1 MSWIRE
7 RRGNQSWLII
17 ATVGGLLIVMMVA
30 GTVGLLINR
39 DVNDVAHQALTYDV
53 QLEDTGDDLRAA
65 VLDLR
70 HYHRNL
76 VFAGPS
82 RGGLEDLEA
91 AYQELLEMIAELDAL
106 GIRDPGVPPASQL
119 RETANRYYADFRPA
133 IDVYDSDPQA
143 FTAAS
148 DEGLIRIAML
158 EEDARTIDRLGE
170 QRATAALE
178 NVHQSTR
185 TATIDLIVV
194 LAGLAIVGA
203 GLAFLTVRTSNQ
215 MRELYAE
222 QQATA
227 GELARALEARNA
239 FIADVSHEL
248 RTPITVLRGN
258 AEVGLELDRGGV
270 HGQILEEIVKE
281 STRMSRLV
289 EDLLFLARSDAN
301 AVPLE
306 LKTVG
311 IRSLLSGLTEP
322 ATMLAQQH
330 GASLLVDLEGDGE
343 LHADAERIEQAVL
356 ILVDN
361 AVKYAAGNG
370 PITLNSAIR
379 SDTLAISVSDTGP
392 GISEEELPLIFERFH
407 RVDKTRSRKL
417 GGAGL
422 GLAIARSIVEAHGGR
437 ITAESRLGQ
446 GTTMTIVLPLNTG
459 DATIRTPRQR
469 PAGVG

>member
-1 MSWIRE
+1 MNRIRD
-7 RRGNQSWLII
+7 RRGQQSWLII
-17 ATVGGLLIVMMVA
+17 VAVGGLLIVMMISGVA
-30 GTVGLLINR
+30 GLVSNR
-39 DVNDVAHQALTYDV
+39 YVNDVAHQALDVDV
-53 QLEDTGDDLRAA
+53 QLEDTGDDLRVA

-82 RGGLEDLEA
+82 RGGLDEYDA
-91 AYQELLEMIAELDAL
+91 AYQELHAVIDELDEL
-106 GIRDPGVPPASQL
+106 DIDDLSVASAAQL
-119 RETANRYYADFRPA
+119 REAANRYYSDFRPA
-133 IDVYDSDPQA
+133 IDLYETDPQA

-158 EEDARTIDRLGE
+158 EDAAREIDRLGE
-170 QRATAALE
+170 QRATRALE
-178 NVHQSTR
+178 NVEQSTR
-185 TATIDLIVV
+185 TATVDLAVV
-194 LAGLAIVGA
+194 LAGLAVVGA
-203 GLAFLTVRTSNQ
+203 GLAFLTVRTSNA
-215 MRELYAE
+215 MRALYAE

-227 GELARALEARNA
+227 AELARSLEARNV

-306 LKTVG
+306 LSTVDV
-311 IRSLLSGLTEP
+311 STLLAGLREP
-322 ATMLAQQH
+322 ATILAQQH
-330 GASLLVDLEGDGE
+330 GTSLVVDLTGGGAVR
-343 LHADAERIEQAVL
+343 ADAERIEQAVL
-356 ILVDN
+356 ILIDN
-361 AVKYAAGNG
+361 AAKYAAGDS
-370 PITLNSAIR
+370 PIALSSVIR
-379 SDTLAISVSDTGP
+379 SDMLEISVSDSGP
-392 GISEEELPLIFERFH
+392 GIPEKELPLIFERFH

-422 GLAIARSIVEAHGGR
+422 GLAIARSIVEAYGGR
-437 ITAESRLGQ
+437 ITVESQLGQ
-446 GTTMTIVLPLNTG
+446 GTTMTIALPLDAG

-469 PAGVG
+469 PSGAG